1 MMFRL
6 FLLLNLSLG
15 LPSPSLA
22 EKPTELRRL
31 DTGDD
36 VRGWAAV
43 GRLNIDNRGF
53 CTGALIAP
61 QIVLTAGHCLFD
73 MQTGERIPAEKIE
86 FLAGW
91 RNGQALAYRQGRR
104 AVPHPEFAYEGA
116 EKVER
121 AVYDLA
127 LIELDQPILLPGVVP
142 YETDEKPRKGDLVNV
157 VSYAHD
163 RNDAPSLQE
172 ECKVLARQSGTLILS
187 CNVDFGSS
195 GAPVFVIRDGV
206 ARVVSVVSAK
216 ADLDG
221 QPLAIVTPL
230 GESLVAARAALE
242 AEMVAGGE
250 LGRSGTVRVISGG
263 GGGGAKFVKP
273 DEAKP

>member
-1 MMFRL
+1 MFIRRIVLLTALL
-6 FLLLNLSLG
+6 FAGSALH
-15 LPSPSLA
+15 A
-22 EKPTELRRL
+22 EGPGELRRL

-36 VRGWAAV
+36 VKGWDAV

-73 MQTGERIPAEKIE
+73 LQTGTRIPAEKIE

-104 AVPHPEFAYEGA
+104 AVLHPDFAYEGA
-116 EKVER
+116 KKVER
-121 AVYDLA
+121 VVYDLA
-127 LIELDQPILLPGVVP
+127 LIELDQPILLPGVEP
-142 YETDEKPRKGDLVNV
+142 FETDEKPRKGDRVNV

-163 RNDAPSLQE
+163 RADAPSLQE
-172 ECKVLARQSGTLILS
+172 ECQVLARQSGMLILS
-187 CNVDFGSS
+187 CDVDFGSS

-221 QPLAIVTPL
+221 QPLALVTPL
-230 GESLVAARAALE
+230 GDSLIAARAALE
-242 AEMVAGGE
+242 AEMAAGGE
-250 LGRSGTVRVISGG
+250 TGRVGSVRVISGG

-273 DEAKP
+273 